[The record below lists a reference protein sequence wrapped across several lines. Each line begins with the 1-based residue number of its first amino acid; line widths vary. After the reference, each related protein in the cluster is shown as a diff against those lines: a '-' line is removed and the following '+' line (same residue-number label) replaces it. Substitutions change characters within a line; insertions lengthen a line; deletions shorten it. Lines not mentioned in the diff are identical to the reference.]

1 MRSCVYSL
9 YLVFVSSQRDNSQ
22 RLAYRKLDKI
32 VSDLGSKANSNH
44 RFDDD
49 TEDDEDGMPVSSP
62 TRTVKKRSRV
72 GDTGSSSRQIKHEK
86 LPRAS
91 MKTDTGSSARSSDSK
106 LSAIGDS
113 DTGSSSCKPERK
125 Q

>member
-1 MRSCVYSL
+1 VRVCTRF
-9 YLVFVSSQRDNSQ
+9 LVFVLSQRGNSQ
-22 RLAYRKLDKI
+22 RLAYSKLDKI
-32 VSDLGSKANSNH
+32 VSDLGSKANSD
-44 RFDDD
+44 RPFDDD
-49 TEDDEDGMPVSSP
+49 TEDNEDGMPVPSP
-62 TRTVKKRSRV
+62 RTVKKRSRV
-72 GDTGSSSRQIKHEK
+72 GDTGSSSRQIKLEK